1 MHLEC
6 DGVLLALPL
15 DIVEVPRVSI
25 DLQHCQNI
33 EMFVL
38 HQQTGTVTGRAGRA
52 SQSCTE
58 LYSSPQQFHFTDVVP
73 YWRGVGRRVRKNS
86 GRIRNFRKGT

>member
-1 MHLEC
+1 MDAWMAPNHKAFVAVTVHLEC
-6 DGVLLALPL
+6 DGVLLALLL

-38 HQQTGTVTGRAGRA
+38 
-52 SQSCTE
+52 
-58 LYSSPQQFHFTDVVP
+58 VP
-73 YWRGVGRRVRKNS
+73 YCRRVRKNS